1 MTRKLT
7 MDHLV
12 DLSTV
17 EESHFTE
24 VTCNLTCLELEG
36 TVVSVGQLTHLL
48 TRLMQQGELDGL

>member
-1 MTRKLT
+1 

-48 TRLMQQGELDGL
+48 TRLMQKGELDGL